1 MGEFFMK
8 SSAFKRSVELAK
20 LAARVGIK
28 ELRSGDIKSRLEQ
41 AVLIANSLSRL
52 KGAAM
57 KAGQLLSL
65 DLNNYFPPE
74 AIEALSQLQNAAV
87 AQPFSQIEEVL
98 LQELGPIKRKQ
109 IENLSSEPMGVASIG
124 QVHRARFQ
132 GKDIVLKVQHQG
144 VADSIESDLKI
155 LKTIASSFCQLTGR
169 KMHLDPLFKE
179 FQSLLLQEV
188 DYLSEAQYQK
198 EYAGLID
205 FKSIE
210 PKRGFQ
216 FRVPEVITEISTAHV
231 LAMTYEQGLTLRS
244 WIATKPDMLKRESL
258 AHGILDLYFHEFFA
272 WGLVQTDPNWA
283 NFLVNETDQQSTLV
297 LLDFGATRRYS
308 REFVIEYIALL
319 HLASQGDS
327 LALKNH
333 AIQFGLI
340 DERESDSAFT
350 AFEQMLKTAIQPF
363 FATQSGYEKFD
374 FSDMEHL
381 IHSQK
386 TAKALA
392 DELVYSPPPYGLIF
406 LHRKLGGVY
415 SILKTL
421 EVKLDVSGYWQKMF
435 DYSKKKE

>member
-1 MGEFFMK
+1 MK
-8 SSAFKRSVELAK
+8 SSTFSRSVELVK
-20 LAARVGIK
+20 LAARVGLK

-41 AVLIANSLSRL
+41 AILIANSLSRL

-65 DLNNYFPPE
+65 DLGNYFPPE

-87 AQPFSQIEEVL
+87 AQPFAQVEAVL
-98 LQELGPIKRKQ
+98 RQELRPIKLKQ
-109 IENLSSEPMGVASIG
+109 IEDLSSKPIGVASIG

-132 GKDIVLKVQHQG
+132 GRDIALKVQYPG
-144 VADSIESDLKI
+144 VADSIDSDLKI

-169 KMHLDPLFKE
+169 QMSLEPLFKE
-179 FQSLLLQEV
+179 FQSILRQEV

-198 EYAGLID
+198 EYGALING
-205 FKSIE
+205 IE
-210 PKRGFQ
+210 SQRGFK
-216 FRVPEVITEISTAHV
+216 FRVPEVIGEISTAHV
-231 LAMTYEQGLTLRS
+231 LAMTYERGLALRS
-244 WIATKPDMLKRESL
+244 WIATKPDIFRRESL
-258 AHGILDLYFHEFFA
+258 AHAILDLYFHEFFA

-283 NFLVNETDQQSTLV
+283 NFLIDETGQQSSLV

-308 REFVIEYIALL
+308 NDFVIEYIQLL
-319 HLASQGDS
+319 HLAAEGDS
-327 LALKNH
+327 IALKNH

-340 DERESDSAFT
+340 DERESRSAFS

-363 FATQSGYEKFD
+363 FAAKSGYEKFD

-381 IHSQK
+381 LHSQK
-386 TAKALA
+386 AAKALA

-421 EVKLDVSGYWQKMF
+421 EVKLDISGYWQKMF
-435 DYSKKKE
+435 EYSKQKV